1 MASLTENNEMNLHQ
15 IVTKL
20 VGPVDAIGE
29 HNADQKRL
37 ANLKTLTEL
46 VEMLLLDIHY
56 AARSANNHQDSM
68 KAIGKYAKEF
78 LEENCK

>member
-1 MASLTENNEMNLHQ
+1 MTDRTKMDLHE
-15 IVTKL
+15 IVTRL

-37 ANLKTLTEL
+37 ANLKELTQL

-56 AARSANNHQDSM
+56 AARSANNHQASM
-68 KAIGKYAKEF
+68 KAIGEYAKEF
-78 LEENCK
+78 LEETVK

>member
-1 MASLTENNEMNLHQ
+1 MTETAKMNLHE

-37 ANLKTLTEL
+37 ANLKVLTEL

-56 AARSANNHQDSM
+56 AAHSANNYQDSM
-68 KAIGKYAKEF
+68 KAIGKYAKDF
-78 LEENCK
+78 LEETAK

>member
-1 MASLTENNEMNLHQ
+1 MES
-15 IVTKL
+15 
-20 VGPVDAIGE
+20 
-29 HNADQKRL
+29 QK
-37 ANLKTLTEL
+37 E

-78 LEENCK
+78 LDETAK

>member
-1 MASLTENNEMNLHQ
+1 MTEGNQMNLHQ

-29 HNADQKRL
+29 HGADQQRL
-37 ANLKTLTEL
+37 ANLKVLAEL

-56 AARSANNHQDSM
+56 AARSANNHQASM

-78 LEENCK
+78 LEENVK